1 MKTLFMSFFV
11 FLSIIATGFSYQT
24 WQTNQQEPQLT
35 QINTFHQVQISQTL
49 SQPEGKRLVP
59 LGAFMGTNDVNYIYY
74 EYVVDVEPGAPL
86 NLSVGDILL
95 TNDQGSY
102 RDEYNLLNVDF
113 DTDMISDTQVKV
125 YVTVS
130 LNMPEDEYQYNLLS
144 GSEVSFKIYFD

>member
-1 MKTLFMSFFV
+1 
-11 FLSIIATGFSYQT
+11 
-24 WQTNQQEPQLT
+24 
-35 QINTFHQVQISQTL
+35 
-49 SQPEGKRLVP
+49 
-59 LGAFMGTNDVNYIYY
+59 MGTNDVNYIYY

-125 YVTVS
+125 YRNNFV
-130 LNMPEDEYQYNLLS
+130 
-144 GSEVSFKIYFD
+144 

>member
-1 MKTLFMSFFV
+1 MSFFV
-11 FLSIIATGFSYQT
+11 FLSIIATGFSCQT

-102 RDEYNLLNVDF
+102 RDEYNLLNVDI

-130 LNMPEDEYQYNLLS
+130 LNMPEDEYQYNLLC